1 MSINFNHRLTGEDG
15 AHPDA
20 RNEAGRNL
28 GQEDATHEQN
38 DDLNSTVEHPRETL
52 RKRGLFLPLAWAEP
66 AKSVKS
72 APLRGQDKSRVAAIE
87 QKLGITPPQSLPT
100 MMSGTAPAVS
110 SKQAQEYQQKLQ
122 ELQKVLSQLKGQ
134 RE

>member
-1 MSINFNHRLTGEDG
+1 MTRLKVLLMILFVVALAGGAFALAQTTTPPSLPRPPLPTGTPLMGGSDERGEG
-15 AHPDA
+15 AKGDPLMM
-20 RNEAGRNL
+20 RLNNL
-28 GQEDATHEQN
+28 E
-38 DDLNSTVEHPRETL
+38 R
-52 RKRGLFLPLAWAEP
+52 
-66 AKSVKS
+66 
-72 APLRGQDKSRVAAIE
+72 RVAAIE